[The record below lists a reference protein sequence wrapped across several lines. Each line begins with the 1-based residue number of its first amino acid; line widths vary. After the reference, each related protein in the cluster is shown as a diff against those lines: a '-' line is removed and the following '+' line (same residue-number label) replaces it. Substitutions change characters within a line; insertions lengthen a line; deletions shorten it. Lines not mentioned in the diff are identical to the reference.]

1 MYFSSSRLLPTRRLS
16 LSRLREY
23 LSPPLQR
30 SQPSFDGAH
39 RVARFHLRL
48 CWAFPAARQSNA
60 KLFGGAIGRSNPTP
74 DPNPSSSAFSF
85 PGDRGAGRALNGGGS
100 KASGAR
106 RTLGAANASS
116 FAARAAA
123 DSARLF
129 FVEVFFILVFGF
141 VFALDLDLPA
151 IFLARAYRPASAGD
165 ARKPPASR
173 CASIV
178 AKRSRIDASAREEET
193 RPYSSSSS
201 AAAAG
206 QSRRE
211 RRRETRDEMAS
222 AAANVARSRG
232 VRGRRVVKDVSGAI
246 FVVRGSGVFA
256 EKDPFAPPLY
266 PPPRALFSPSSI
278 RAGSARDAA
287 ASSAAATTLSR
298 RRAPSPPA

>member
-1 MYFSSSRLLPTRRLS
+1 MVLTASRDS
-16 LSRLREY
+16 ISG
-23 LSPPLQR
+23 S
-30 SQPSFDGAH
+30 
-39 RVARFHLRL
+39 
-48 CWAFPAARQSNA
+48 CWAFRAARQSNA
-60 KLFGGAIGRSNPTP
+60 KLFGGAVGRSNPTP

-193 RPYSSSSS
+193 RPYWWSSS
-201 AAAAG
+201 
-206 QSRRE
+206 RRGGTVAE
-211 RRRETRDEMAS
+211 RA
-222 AAANVARSRG
+222 
-232 VRGRRVVKDVSGAI
+232 
-246 FVVRGSGVFA
+246 
-256 EKDPFAPPLY
+256 
-266 PPPRALFSPSSI
+266 
-278 RAGSARDAA
+278 SARD
-287 ASSAAATTLSR
+287 SG
-298 RRAPSPPA
+298 